1 MSENAQRI
9 VDFLEKAWETTSII
23 ASTDDYVYCL
33 SFDPG
38 AGTWNEASYMFKER
52 DLQIR
57 NLTPDKA
64 LLYLI
69 EELTKGISQSTR
81 PLNEIII
88 TEKAK
93 LDKLIGKIR
102 QSRTHD

>member
-9 VDFLEKAWETTSII
+9 ADFLEKAWEKTSII

-33 SFDPG
+33 SFDPEKSMW
-38 AGTWNEASYMFKER
+38 TEASYMFKEQ

-57 NLTPDKA
+57 DLSPEKA

-69 EELTKGISQSTR
+69 EELTKGISQYTK
-81 PLNEIII
+81 PLNETII

-93 LDKLIGKIR
+93 LDKLISRIR
-102 QSRTHD
+102 E

>member
-9 VDFLEKAWETTSII
+9 VDFLEKAWETTSVI
-23 ASTDDYVYCL
+23 AFTDDYVYCL

-38 AGTWNEASYMFKER
+38 TSMWKEASYMFKER
-52 DLQIR
+52 ELQIR
-57 NLTPDKA
+57 NLSSDKA

-69 EELTKGISQSTR
+69 EELTKGISLSTK
-81 PLNEIII
+81 PLNETII

-93 LDKLIGKIR
+93 LDKLISKIR
-102 QSRTHD
+102 Q